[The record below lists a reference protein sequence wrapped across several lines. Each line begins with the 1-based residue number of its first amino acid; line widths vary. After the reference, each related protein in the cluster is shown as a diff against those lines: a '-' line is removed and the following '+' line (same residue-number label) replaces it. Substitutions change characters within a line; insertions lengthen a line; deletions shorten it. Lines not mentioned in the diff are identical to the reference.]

1 MKANVKELAA
11 AIIGRRVYG
20 PFREQGGLPGE
31 RAAMRLDTAARV
43 YLWNR
48 RVRGMGAARALKLA
62 IPYALRPHTVRAP
75 QWYGPRGQAGQEWQE
90 SGDSMRWLDG
100 YSHLGLRLVGYA
112 DELLS
117 GLRHTGWF
125 ADCDQSETLRGAVW
139 QLPGRKGRARFV
151 YGYVEF
157 EGRREVNHDSGLVC
171 VSDILSADRTGA
183 DSAWDD
189 QTDSDECR
197 DAARYA
203 DGMAESAAETRR
215 DDREAYNAGRD
226 AAERH
231 GEAIEARRA
240 LSPLLTEIREA
251 KRGPIYPP
259 LAARIPL
266 VRAELCRRISG
277 LLETISEKRAER
289 DRLWSEC
296 PSQMESSWLAGFID
310 YADNGRAVARAMGWI
325 KGESA

>member
-1 MKANVKELAA
+1 MKATVNTMAA

-20 PFREQGGLPGE
+20 PFREEGGLPGE

-43 YLWNR
+43 YQWNR
-48 RVRGMGAARALKLA
+48 RVRGMGAARALELA

-75 QWYGPRGQAGQEWQE
+75 QWYGPRGQAGQAWQE

-117 GLRHTGWF
+117 GVRHTGWY

-157 EGRREVNHDSGLVC
+157 EGREELNPDSAAVC
-171 VSDILSADRTGA
+171 VSDILSLVRKGE
-183 DSAWDD
+183 DSIWND

-203 DGMAESAAETRR
+203 DGMAESVAETRR

-231 GEAIEARRA
+231 GEAIEARDKARA
-240 LSPLLTEIREA
+240 ILSELREA

-259 LAARIPL
+259 LVARIP
-266 VRAELCRRISG
+266 VIRAELCARIAG
-277 LLETISEKRAER
+277 LLEMISEKRAAR

-296 PSQMESSWLAGFID
+296 PSCMESSWLAGFID
-310 YADNGRAVARAMGWI
+310 YADNGQAVARAMGWI
-325 KGESA
+325 KGELA

>member
-1 MKANVKELAA
+1 MKANVKKLAA

-20 PFREQGGLPGE
+20 PFREEGGLPGE

-48 RVRGMGAARALKLA
+48 RVRGMGAARALELA
-62 IPYALRPHTVRAP
+62 IPYALCPHTVRP
-75 QWYGPRGQAGQEWQE
+75 SQWYGPRGVAGQVWQE

-112 DELLS
+112 DELP
-117 GLRHTGWF
+117 GGPRGHTGWF
-125 ADCDQSETLRGAVW
+125 ADSDQSETLRGAVW

-157 EGRREVNHDSGLVC
+157 EGREEMNPDSGTVC
-171 VSDILSADRTGA
+171 ASDILSVDRKGE
-183 DSAWDD
+183 DSIWND

-203 DGMAESAAETRR
+203 DGMAESVAETRR
-215 DDREAYNAGRD
+215 DNWEAYNAGRD
-226 AAERH
+226 AAEH
-231 GEAIEARRA
+231 HEDAIEARRA
-240 LSPLLTEIREA
+240 LL
-251 KRGPIYPP
+251 
-259 LAARIPL
+259 PL
-266 VRAELCRRISG
+266 VSEMRAIRKGAFTPLSPAGRVCAALLERVEST
-277 LLETISEKRAER
+277 LETISEKRAAR

-296 PSQMESSWLAGFID
+296 PSSMESSWLAGFID
-310 YADNGRAVARAMGWI
+310 YAHNGRAVARAMGWI
-325 KGESA
+325 KGEAA